1 MQLILSTAKNSAN
14 LQVVRRFCKVLILV
28 IGSIWA
34 AGAASAAEAVD
45 FYAHWGDGKAELS
58 SYDVVQPR
66 YGELRE
72 GYGVMI
78 FVTEDINR
86 DTFIKV
92 ESPTPKEKRLY
103 VLKLNN
109 VLKFTTGI
117 YDYSVMTSVFSE
129 VEAPEH
135 AFALRK
141 ISLSAQE
148 WCGHVFDEVQ
158 LRGGRLEGSLNSY
171 FEREGRSEYVLAIK
185 DDFASEDHLL
195 IRLRELK
202 GQVLAPGESMQV
214 ELLPSLWSLRTAHG
228 EHQLLTAQI
237 HKGQAEEMSLA
248 AGEIAAYPWTI
259 ETEKGWRKLWI
270 EQAYPHRIL
279 KWEDSAGGRG
289 ELKKTIRV
297 PYWSLNSNVD
307 EIYREKL
314 GLP

>member
-1 MQLILSTAKNSAN
+1 M
-14 LQVVRRFCKVLILV
+14 RLILV
-28 IGSIWA
+28 LWSIWTAGA
-34 AGAASAAEAVD
+34 AGAAEVVD

-66 YGELRE
+66 YGELRQ

-92 ESPTPKEKRLY
+92 ESPTPKEQRLY
-103 VLKLNN
+103 VLKFNN

-129 VEAPEH
+129 VEGPEH
-135 AFALRK
+135 SFVLRK

-158 LRGGRLEGSLNSY
+158 LRDGRLNGSLNSY
-171 FEREGRSEYVLAIK
+171 FEREGRRDYTLAVEG
-185 DDFASEDHLL
+185 DFASEDHLL

-214 ELLPSLWSLRTAHG
+214 KLLPSLWSLRTAHG
-228 EHQLLTAQI
+228 EHQLQTAQI
-237 HKGQAEEMSLA
+237 HKGQAEEVQLA
-248 AGEIAAYPWTI
+248 SGAIAAYPWTI
-259 ETEKGWRKLWI
+259 ETARGMRKLWI

-279 KWEDSAGGRG
+279 QWEDSDGGRG

-297 PYWSLNSNVD
+297 PYWSLHSQVD
-307 EIYREKL
+307 EVYRKEL